1 MKELFIYAKPKY
13 GGFVKETE
21 IPKPGP
27 KEVLIKVAF
36 AGLNPKDWKAT
47 QRLDESQA
55 FNAGDDVAGV
65 IEAVGS
71 EVFEF
76 KKGDRVAGFHQM
88 LKPHG
93 TYAEYTVVRASTT
106 FPLPPNISFE
116 DGASFPLAFM
126 TAALALYQCLKVPL
140 PTTLQD
146 PAAEKIPILIWGGAT
161 AVGAFALQLAKLSN
175 LGPIIT
181 VAGNGIDFVK
191 SLNAADHI
199 IDYREGDVVQK
210 IIKAAGST
218 KIKLAFDSVSDKVS
232 YEPITKVLV
241 ASGGGEINMVD
252 PIHDTAWKF
261 PDNVKLSST
270 MVGSV
275 HGDSW
280 GRVSDDQAKVDQE
293 FAYWFYRYLSHLLA
307 DGKIKPHPVEV
318 LPDGLNSIVAGVQAL
333 YDRKVSAKKL
343 VARVGKDL

>member
-13 GGFVKETE
+13 GGIIKETE

-27 KEVLIKVAF
+27 KDVLIKVAY

-47 QRLDESQA
+47 KTYDESQA

-65 IEAVGS
+65 VEAVGS

-76 KKGDRVAGFHQM
+76 KPGDRVAGFHQM
-88 LKPHG
+88 LHPHG
-93 TYAEYTVVRASTT
+93 TYAEYTIVKASTT
-106 FPLPPNISFE
+106 FHLPPNISFE
-116 DGASFPLAFM
+116 SGASFPLAFM
-126 TAALALYQCLKVPL
+126 TAAIALYQCLKVPL

-146 PAAEKIPILIWGGAT
+146 PAAEKTPILIWGGAT

-175 LGPIIT
+175 LSPIIT

-191 SLNAADHI
+191 SLNIADHI
-199 IDYREGDVVQK
+199 IDYRTGDVVQK
-210 IIKAAGST
+210 IIDAAGPA
-218 KIKLAFDSVSDKVS
+218 KIKLAFDSVSDPVS

-241 ASGGGEINMVD
+241 ASGGGTINMVD
-252 PIHDTAWKF
+252 PVQGSNWKF
-261 PDNVKLSST
+261 PDNVKLSGT
-270 MVGSV
+270 MVGSA
-275 HGDSW
+275 HGDTW
-280 GRVSDDQAKVDQE
+280 GRVTEDQAKVDQE
-293 FAYWFYRYLSHLLA
+293 FAYWFYKYLSHLLA

-318 LPDGLNSIVAGVQAL
+318 LPDGLNGIISGVQAL

-343 VARVGKDL
+343 VARIGDDL

>member
-13 GGFVKETE
+13 SGIVKEIE

-27 KEVLIKVAF
+27 KDVLIKVAF
-36 AGLNPKDWKAT
+36 AGLNPKDWKST
-47 QRLDESQA
+47 KDHDESKA

-65 IEAVGS
+65 VEAVGS

-76 KKGDRVAGFHQM
+76 KPGDRVAGFHQM
-88 LKPHG
+88 LQPHG
-93 TYAEYTVVRASTT
+93 TYAEYTIVKASTT
-106 FPLPPNISFE
+106 FHLPPNISFE
-116 DGASFPLAFM
+116 SGASLPLAFM
-126 TAALALYQCLKVPL
+126 TAAIALYQCLKVPL

-146 PAAEKIPILIWGGAT
+146 PTAEKTPILIWGGAT

-175 LGPIIT
+175 LGPIIA

-199 IDYREGDVVQK
+199 IDYRTGDVVQK
-210 IIKAAGST
+210 IIDAAGSS
-218 KIKLAFDSVSDKVS
+218 KIKLAFDAIADPVS

-241 ASGGGEINMVD
+241 ASGGGHINMVD
-252 PIHDTAWKF
+252 PVRDPNWKF
-261 PDNVKLSST
+261 PDNVKRTRT
-270 MVGSV
+270 MVGSA
-275 HGDSW
+275 HGDTW
-280 GRVSDDQAKVDQE
+280 GAIDEDQAKVDQE
-293 FAYWFYRYLSHLLA
+293 FAYWFYKYLSHLLA

-318 LPDGLNSIVAGVQAL
+318 LPDGLNGIAGGVQAL

-343 VARVGKDL
+343 VARIANDL

>member
-1 MKELFIYAKPKY
+1 MKELFIYAEPKY
-13 GGFVKETE
+13 GGVLKETE

-47 QRLDESQA
+47 RGLTESEA
-55 FNAGDDVAGV
+55 FNTGDDVAGI

-76 KKGDRVAGFHQM
+76 KKGDRVAGFHRM
-88 LKPHG
+88 RHPHG
-93 TYAEYTVVRASTT
+93 TFAEYTVVNASTT
-106 FPLPPNISFE
+106 FHLPPNISFQS
-116 DGASFPLAFM
+116 GAALPLAFM
-126 TAALALYQCLKVPL
+126 TAAIALYQCLKLPL

-146 PAAEKIPILIWGGAT
+146 PAAGKTPILIWGGAT

-210 IIKAAGST
+210 IIDAAGPS
-218 KIKLAFDSVSDKVS
+218 KIKIAFDSVSDSVS
-232 YEPITKVLV
+232 YEPISKVLV

-252 PIHDTAWKF
+252 PVKPGWTF
-261 PDNVKLSST
+261 PESVKLSRT
-270 MVGSV
+270 MVGSS
-275 HGDSW
+275 HGDTW
-280 GRVSDDQAKVDQE
+280 GFINEDQAQVDQD

-307 DGKIKPHPVEV
+307 EGKFKPHPVEV
-318 LPDGLNSIVAGVQAL
+318 LPDGLNSVVAGIQAL
-333 YDRKVSAKKL
+333 YDRKVSARKL
-343 VARVGKDL
+343 VARIGNDL